1 MISESL
7 RRLFRK
13 RICFVNLVDFDMLYG
28 HRNDIEGYAKAATTF
43 DKQLEIFMGRM
54 KENDVLMIT
63 ADHGCDPGYK
73 GTDHSRECVPFLAY
87 GASVKENVN
96 LGTRK
101 TYADIAATILDIL
114 DVGNNT
120 DGTSFKKEIIK

>member
-1 MISESL
+1 
-7 RRLFRK
+7 
-13 RICFVNLVDFDMLYG
+13 MLYG

-43 DKQLEIFMGRM
+43 DGQLETFMGRM
-54 KENDVLMIT
+54 KENDILMIT

-87 GASVKENVN
+87 GALVKENVN

-101 TYADIAATILDIL
+101 TYADIAATLLDIL
-114 DVGNNT
+114 GVENHT
-120 DGTSFKKEIIK
+120 DGASFKKEIMK